1 MFSSYLQR
9 CFTFII
15 SKTVNAIIAVRLN
28 PGFQPLSQYHGM
40 SFKKN
45 IDNFKMGK
53 QNTIE
58 K

>member
-15 SKTVNAIIAVRLN
+15 SKTVNAIIAVCLN

-40 SFKKN
+40 SFKKI
-45 IDNFKMGK
+45 IDNFKMVLSH
-53 QNTIE
+53 TIE